1 MHTSTLLISQDF
13 EYWQSGENG
22 LTRVDFETFCP
33 DYHELDR
40 TGVISPHLENG
51 ILHAG
56 YALLALTTAFYD
68 IWRVRTDD
76 FFIYPQHFAIL
87 DITRAG
93 VNTGCGR
100 LPLEKSTLGGPWG
113 NLDVW
118 PDSKW
123 IPAHGSVSSML
134 KKAFDLQIN
143 RLFWPE
149 AFRPNR
155 EEKSLPAYA
164 VKMLRTHLKAV
175 YYYNT
180 SEPNIEIRTA
190 QNVQDLLQTS
200 LNRLSDID
208 GLSIQHFLQRH
219 VLENPQTDHRYVE
232 QYRKVDLD
240 HFLNDMAD
248 CFENA

>member
-1 MHTSTLLISQDF
+1 MHTSTLLISQNF

-22 LTRVDFETFCP
+22 LTCVDFETFCP

-40 TGVISPHLENG
+40 TGVISPHLEDG
-51 ILHAG
+51 ILHTG

-68 IWRVRTDD
+68 IWRARTDD

-87 DITRAG
+87 DITREG

-118 PDSKW
+118 PNSKW
-123 IPAHGSVSSML
+123 IPAHGSVSGML

-149 AFRPNR
+149 DFRPNR
-155 EEKSLPAYA
+155 KEKSLPAYA
-164 VKMLRTHLKAV
+164 VQMLRTHLKAV
-175 YYYNT
+175 YYYST
-180 SEPNIEIRTA
+180 SGPNIEIHAA
-190 QNVQDLLQTS
+190 QTCRIS
-200 LNRLSDID
+200 
-208 GLSIQHFLQRH
+208 F
-219 VLENPQTDHRYVE
+219 
-232 QYRKVDLD
+232 
-240 HFLNDMAD
+240 
-248 CFENA
+248 